1 MRRAQVRF
9 SVTYLCT
16 GRLHAEEIEQQG
28 TQHRDGP
35 SPAAHATLRGMD
47 GGTRTL
53 EDVIRELDGGLLR
66 VNVHEEGMSE
76 ADGDEGID

>member
-1 MRRAQVRF
+1 
-9 SVTYLCT
+9 
-16 GRLHAEEIEQQG
+16 
-28 TQHRDGP
+28 
-35 SPAAHATLRGMD
+35 MD